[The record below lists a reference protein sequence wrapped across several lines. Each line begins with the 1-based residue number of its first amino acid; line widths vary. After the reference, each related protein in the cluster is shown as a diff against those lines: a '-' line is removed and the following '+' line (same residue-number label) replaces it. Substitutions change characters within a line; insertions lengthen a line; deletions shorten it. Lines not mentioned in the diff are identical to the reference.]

1 MSNFSFDYSISP
13 FLKQMRAS
21 IKATKYVIP
30 EVAVEGKHTL
40 LVARASVG
48 KSLISLRGVCDQIKA
63 GEVNGSDVIYMT
75 GDAGFEDIVE
85 KAEILQQFG
94 IEEVYVDSFRKFK
107 MRRDFYQILEAS
119 VKEDN
124 AKGKILIVDVLRN
137 VSNPMDKREMQ
148 RYNESVNKFLLAGG
162 TVITCTH
169 ANKYLD
175 SDGKPIPEGTSEVR
189 DGCDCVF
196 LISKNE
202 DDNNAYITMHRDK
215 AKCVVSEK
223 VRYMYPKNAASFNDL
238 FKRCRY
244 VSEQEA
250 ENIHSQLTSSED
262 EKQLLLDQ
270 PLIDST
276 KEIIADL
283 SLTNSNTKINI
294 RDQLTKKTNITFFKS
309 LEILDRYENR
319 FWIVE
324 DSGKNNAKLYS
335 LIPTEC
341 KTNFADLT
349 FDEPMPAE
357 VL

>member
-13 FLKQMRAS
+13 FLKQMRAE

-48 KSLISLRGVCDQIKA
+48 KSLISLRGACDQITA

-85 KAEILQQFG
+85 KAEILKQFG

-107 MRRDFYQILEAS
+107 MRRDFYLILESS

-137 VSNPMDKREMQ
+137 VANPMDKREMQ
-148 RYNESVNKFLLAGG
+148 RYNESVNKYLLAGG

-196 LISKNE
+196 LMSKNE
-202 DDNNAYITMHRDK
+202 DDTNAYITMHRDK

-238 FKRCRY
+238 FERCSY

-250 ENIHSQLTSSED
+250 ENINSQLTSSE
-262 EKQLLLDQ
+262 EQKQLLLDQ
-270 PLIDST
+270 PLIDLT
-276 KEIIADL
+276 KEIITDL

-294 RDQLTKKTNITFFKS
+294 RDQLSKEVNISNVKS
-309 LEILDRYENR
+309 NEILDRYENR
-319 FWIVE
+319 YWKVE
-324 DSGKNNAKLYS
+324 ASGKNNAKLYS
-335 LIPTEC
+335 LIPAEC
-341 KTNFADLT
+341 KTKFADLIC
-349 FDEPMPAE
+349 DLPMPAE

>member
-21 IKATKYVIP
+21 IKTTKYVIS

-48 KSLISLRGVCDQIKA
+48 KSLISLRGVCDQITA
-63 GEVNGSDVIYMT
+63 GVVNGSDVIYMT

-94 IEEVYVDSFRKFK
+94 IEEVYVDGFYNFM
-107 MRRDFYQILEAS
+107 MRRDFYLIMESLI
-119 VKEDN
+119 KEEN

-148 RYNESVNKFLLAGG
+148 KYNESVNKFLLAGG
-162 TVITCTH
+162 TVITCVH

-175 SDGKPIPEGTSEVR
+175 DDGKPIPEGTSEVR

-196 LISKNE
+196 LVSKNE
-202 DDNNAYITMHRDK
+202 DDDNAYITMHRDK

-223 VRYMYPKNAASFNDL
+223 VHYTYPKNAASFNDL
-238 FKRCRY
+238 FNRCKY
-244 VSEQEA
+244 ISKQEA
-250 ENIHSQLTSSED
+250 ANINSQLTSSED

-270 PLIDST
+270 HFIDST
-276 KEIIADL
+276 KEIITNL
-283 SLTNSNTKINI
+283 SLTNSNKKINI
-294 RDQLTKKTNITFFKS
+294 RDQLSKEVNISNVKS
-309 LEILDRYENR
+309 NEILDRYENR
-319 FWIVE
+319 YWKVE
-324 DSGKNNAKLYS
+324 ASGKNNAKLYS